1 MPLDPIASQEGSFSA
16 TQPARMAAGMAETED
31 EACGFPR
38 SPYAARLRVGADRPR
53 LPGSR
58 ANCSPRAFSLKPKTA
73 LARGRGV
80 PS

>member
-1 MPLDPIASQEGSFSA
+1 MPLDPIASQEGSFSDA
-16 TQPARMAAGMAETED
+16 QPARMAAGLAETEG

-38 SPYAARLRVGADRPR
+38 SPYAARLRVGDDRPR

-58 ANCSPRAFSLKPKTA
+58 ANCSPRAFSLKLKTA

>member
-1 MPLDPIASQEGSFSA
+1 MPLDPIASQDGSFSA
-16 TQPARMAAGMAETED
+16 TQPARMVAGIAETEG

-53 LPGSR
+53 LPGSC
-58 ANCSPRAFSLKPKTA
+58 ANCSPRAVSLKLKTVF
-73 LARGRGV
+73 ARGRGV

>member
-1 MPLDPIASQEGSFSA
+1 MHLDPIASQEGSFSDA
-16 TQPARMAAGMAETED
+16 QPARMAAGLAETEG

-38 SPYAARLRVGADRPR
+38 SPYAARLRVGDDRPR

-58 ANCSPRAFSLKPKTA
+58 ANCSPRAFSLKLKTA